1 MGTDNEPD
9 LLVSIEKWFFLGD
22 GSPVSPSD
30 ISFRPNELSLDS
42 YNPDRFSGSDTVSG
56 MSLRGPFY
64 GSSHEET
71 AGTFEYFSGGAY
83 DVGVFGAKKQ
93 YYSAYNK

>member
-9 LLVSIEKWFFLGD
+9 LLVSIEKWFFLDD
-22 GSPVSPSD
+22 GSSVSPSD

-42 YNPDRFSGSDTVSG
+42 NNSGRFSGSDMASG
-56 MSLRGPFY
+56 MSLRGAFY